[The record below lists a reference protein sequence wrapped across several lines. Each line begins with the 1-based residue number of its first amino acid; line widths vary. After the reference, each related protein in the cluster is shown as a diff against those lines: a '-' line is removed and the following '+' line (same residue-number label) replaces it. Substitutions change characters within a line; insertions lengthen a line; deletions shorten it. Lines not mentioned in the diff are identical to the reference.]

1 MNTEERE
8 IILKYPQNRPYISKF
23 SFILEKGSDF
33 PFESDCSLLIENQ
46 KIIQLSKRVNNNNK
60 GNQSWFFKVEAFK
73 TASEAEKFT
82 LKLIQGLLWSSIKN
96 KYGLKLLYNSPL
108 PFEINNRSSK
118 GGLSLSTSVK
128 ITLIHSAKSIIEPIS
143 DILQSNIPIDAKLLV
158 ACELFT
164 SSRLESTERAK
175 FVGLI
180 SSLEPLC
187 EQKNYEIPDLIN
199 EIKEL
204 KSIISKTNY
213 EEQIKNSILGR
224 IEGLKKESVSQSIK
238 RTIKEYFPNNKETL
252 ETIID
257 AYDTRSKILHEGLVD
272 PDINIKNYKVEEIV
286 RQILEIEIEKKYL
299 KK

>member
-8 IILKYPQNRPYISKF
+8 IILKYPQNRPYVSRF
-23 SFILEKGSDF
+23 SFILERGSDF
-33 PFESDCSLLIENQ
+33 PFENDCSLLIENQ
-46 KIIQLSKRVNNNNK
+46 RIIQLSKRIDDNNK
-60 GNQSWFFKVEAFK
+60 RNQSWTFKVEAFK
-73 TASEAEKFT
+73 TASEAEYFT
-82 LKLIQGLLWSSIKN
+82 LKLVQGLLWSSIKN
-96 KYGLKLLYNSPL
+96 KYGLKLLYNSSL
-108 PFEINNRSSK
+108 PFEISNRSTR
-118 GGLSLSTSVK
+118 GGLSLTTSFEL
-128 ITLIHSAKSIIEPIS
+128 TLIHSAKSVVEPIS
-143 DILQSNIPIDAKLLV
+143 DILHSNISIDAKLLV

-180 SSLEPLC
+180 SALEPLC
-187 EQKNYEIPDLIN
+187 EQKDYEIPDLVN

-213 EEQIKNSILGR
+213 EEKIKNSILGR
-224 IEGLKKESVSQSIK
+224 IDGLKKESVSQSIK
-238 RTIKEYFPNNKETL
+238 RTIEEYFPNNKETL

-257 AYDTRSKILHEGLVD
+257 AYNTRSKILHEGLVD

-286 RQILEIEIEKKYL
+286 RQILEIEITKKYL